1 MCMAPGAI
9 GCGTRKGRHGLRDEI
24 IPIQIIECNR
34 CGGVRAQVERASSE
48 ESERGN
54 QLGLIGK

>member
-1 MCMAPGAI
+1 MAPSAI
-9 GCGTRKGRHGLRDEI
+9 GGGTRKGRHGLRDEI

-34 CGGVRAQVERASSE
+34 CGRIRAQVERTSAE